1 MTLPSMVEGPMK
13 PDLPVEPNAEQV
25 LKTFD
30 PLESA
35 FANCQRG
42 SFNFNFKLQLVEVTD
57 GHRRR
62 NVHRLRKRTMRL
74 FRLYY

>member
-1 MTLPSMVEGPMK
+1 MVEGPMK
-13 PDLPVEPNAEQV
+13 PDFPVKPNAEQV

-35 FANCQRG
+35 FANRQRE
-42 SFNFNFKLQLVEVTD
+42 SFNFNFKLQLIEVTD
-57 GHRRR
+57 SPRRR
-62 NVHRLRKRTMRL
+62 NVHRSRKGAMCL